1 MSLCNSAINSVYLI
15 QRRDEHFDSIS
26 EFQMH
31 MDYYL
36 YVHASIL
43 MNLISILMN
52 LISILMN
59 LMDSLEFVPLYLQ
72 GPCFFQIG
80 NNLIIDF
87 TKKNQYGTSKS
98 C

>member
-1 MSLCNSAINSVYLI
+1 MNILTVFLNFKCVPFNI
-15 QRRDEHFDSIS
+15 
-26 EFQMH
+26 
-31 MDYYL
+31 
-36 YVHASIL
+36 YVHASV
-43 MNLISILMN
+43 LMN

-87 TKKNQYGTSKS
+87 TKKNQY
-98 C
+98 